1 VLDQPKTPLL
11 YQTITEKPAGRRN
24 SFLNMFATKSKSK
37 RFGAIRLSKFE
48 DNISSAK
55 DERTQLPLTI
65 NTSTSFSTATLTSSS
80 PPPPPLRSP
89 TTTPKS
95 PRLNTIRRAFSA
107 NPNST
112 FYSVF
117 DRNSKKRDVRRA
129 SIFNA
134 TAMDDNKK
142 YLPTL
147 DLFQDYVLRHAAVIS
162 IKSLVSLYSLDELLA
177 LLDEN
182 YSGNDNNSTNS
193 GNRNSGLW
201 GKLLVQM
208 KMNVQLSSPT
218 SPTLYNMSMYSS
230 SSNSSKVFNVPIMN
244 LVNRE
249 KRKKNKGASVHD
261 PLTSISPS
269 LSSCYSDNS
278 MVPIFVKNC
287 ISALIQSGIYLLGL
301 IVLYCY

>member
-1 VLDQPKTPLL
+1 VLDQPKTPVL

-55 DERTQLPLTI
+55 DERIQLPLTI
-65 NTSTSFSTATLTSSS
+65 NTSTSLSTDTLTSSS
-80 PPPPPLRSP
+80 PSPLRSP

-95 PRLNTIRRAFSA
+95 PRLNSIRRAFSA
-107 NPNST
+107 NQNST

-117 DRNSKKRDVRRA
+117 DRNRKKRDVRRA

-162 IKSLVSLYSLDELLA
+162 IKSLISLYSLDELLA

-182 YSGNDNNSTNS
+182 YSGNDNNSTS
-193 GNRNSGLW
+193 SINRNSGLW
-201 GKLLVQM
+201 GKLLVHM
-208 KMNVQLSSPT
+208 KMNVQPSSPT
-218 SPTLYNMSMYSS
+218 SPTLYNMPMYLS

-249 KRKKNKGASVHD
+249 KRKKNKGASVND

-269 LSSCYSDNS
+269 LSFCYSDNS

-287 ISALIQSGIYLLGL
+287 ISALMQSGIDLLGL